1 MLVIFRKIFS
11 IALISTLV
19 ACSLPQ
25 LFRVVINQ
33 GNLVDEEMLDKLEVG
48 MTESQVK
55 YVLGTPLISD
65 TFAPDRW
72 DYFTSVSQGDVIYAE
87 SKITLYFKEGKFPKD
102 FIKRIR
108 ALHKSGK
115 RIPVAGTAD
124 IWMEKDG
131 KK

>member
-1 MLVIFRKIFS
+1 MSKVRVMYWKEIPAQIQAEDESGQASCLLSGRFQQGID
-11 IALISTLV
+11 AISMFDGSVGT
-19 ACSLPQ
+19 
-25 LFRVVINQ
+25 
-33 GNLVDEEMLDKLEVG
+33 DEYLESWEWG
-48 MTESQVK
+48 E
-55 YVLGTPLISD
+55 YFDVLGDPD
-65 TFAPDRW
+65 FAAK
-72 DYFTSVSQGDVIYAE
+72 TVAQ
-87 SKITLYFKEGKFPKD
+87 LYNKKFPKD